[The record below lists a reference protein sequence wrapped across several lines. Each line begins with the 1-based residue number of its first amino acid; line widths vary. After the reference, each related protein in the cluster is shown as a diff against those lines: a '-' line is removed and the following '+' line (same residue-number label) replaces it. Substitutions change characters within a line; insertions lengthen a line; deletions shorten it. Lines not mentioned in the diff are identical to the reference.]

1 MNQVLIENSPAVL
14 GERKLLIILCTDG
27 EPTNSNGTVDIPRF
41 TQLLTNRPPIVFTN
55 IICCTDDD
63 ESVGYL
69 NRLDHTLPRLD
80 VIGTISK
87 NKIKLF

>member
-27 EPTNSNGTVDIPRF
+27 SPTDSNGSNDVPRF

-63 ESVGYL
+63 ESVCYL
-69 NRLDHTLPRLD
+69 NKLDHQLPRLD
-80 VIGTISK
+80 VIGT
-87 NKIKLF
+87 